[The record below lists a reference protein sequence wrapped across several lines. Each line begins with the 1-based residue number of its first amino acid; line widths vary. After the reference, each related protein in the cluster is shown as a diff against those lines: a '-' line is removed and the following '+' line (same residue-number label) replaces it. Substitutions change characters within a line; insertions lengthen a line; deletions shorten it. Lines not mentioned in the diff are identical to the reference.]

1 MKNVFLFIVRYA
13 NLIFFLILQAGSL
26 SMLFQYNKFHESV
39 FSSVYN
45 EFSGRI
51 NTRYNNVE
59 IYFSLKNQNDE
70 LREQNAQLLN
80 MLKADFAQ
88 ADTSKILVSDSSGKD
103 STVNHR
109 KFFYLPAKV
118 ISNSVSSQ
126 KNYLMLHRGSDQGV
140 DLNMAVVGPSGVVG
154 TVIDVSPNMC
164 VVMSMLH
171 RQTKIVAVLKKGSGF
186 GEVWWD
192 GKDPRYVS
200 LTKIPKTVPIFKGDT
215 VVTSQYSDKY
225 PPGHVIG
232 FVEAM
237 ADDQETGTYDLKIR
251 TAVNFQELQHAY
263 VVRNLQ
269 QDEMM
274 KLKKSIQEGNND

>member
-1 MKNVFLFIVRYA
+1 MKNVFLFIGRYA
-13 NLIFFLILQAGSL
+13 NLIFFLILQVGSL

-39 FSSVYN
+39 FSSAYN

-59 IYFSLKNQNDE
+59 IYFSLKKQNDE

-103 STVNHR
+103 STGNHR

-126 KNYLMLHRGSDQGV
+126 KNYLMLHRGSAQGV

>member
-1 MKNVFLFIVRYA
+1 MKNVFLFIGRYA

-59 IYFSLKNQNDE
+59 IYFTLKKQNDE

-88 ADTSKILVSDSSGKD
+88 ADTSKILVSDSFGKD
-103 STVNHR
+103 STRNHR

-215 VVTSQYSDKY
+215 VVTSLYSDKY

-232 FVEAM
+232 FVESM

>member
-1 MKNVFLFIVRYA
+1 MKNVFLFIGRYA

-59 IYFSLKNQNDE
+59 IYFTLKKQNDE

-103 STVNHR
+103 STRNHR

-215 VVTSQYSDKY
+215 VVTSLYSDKY

-232 FVEAM
+232 FVESM

>member
-1 MKNVFLFIVRYA
+1 MKNVFLFIGRYA

-39 FSSVYN
+39 FSSAYN
-45 EFSGRI
+45 ELSGRI

-59 IYFSLKNQNDE
+59 IYFSLKKQNDE

-103 STVNHR
+103 SIGNHR

-171 RQTKIVAVLKKGSGF
+171 RQSKIVAVLKKGSGF

>member
-1 MKNVFLFIVRYA
+1 
-13 NLIFFLILQAGSL
+13 
-26 SMLFQYNKFHESV
+26 MLFQYNKFHESV

-59 IYFSLKNQNDE
+59 IYFTLKKQNDE

-88 ADTSKILVSDSSGKD
+88 ADTSKILVSDSFGKD
-103 STVNHR
+103 STRNHR

-215 VVTSQYSDKY
+215 VVTSLYSDKY

-232 FVEAM
+232 FVESM